1 MKYDVIIIGAG
12 VGGMTAALNALRGGK
27 SCLILEKENVG
38 GQIANSPR
46 VENIPGTKE
55 ISGQEFSDKLFEQID
70 ALGCKFELEDVLEVS
85 KNGNEFIVKTN
96 YNTYESLVV
105 IIATGSK
112 HRKIGVPRE
121 DELVGKGIS
130 YCAVCDGAF
139 YNGED
144 VAIIGD
150 ANTALQYA
158 LLQANTSPKVYLLTL
173 FNKFFADDILVKR
186 VLEKKNIIVE
196 HNLNLIELV
205 GKNEISSIKLEDTKT
220 HEIKEFNVKC
230 CFICVG
236 QIPDNNRFKN
246 IVDLDKQGYIIANEL
261 CETKTSG
268 LYAIGDCRVKKMR
281 QVITACS
288 DGAIAAIQATNY
300 INSL

>member
-27 SCLILEKENVG
+27 TCLILEKENVG

-85 KNGNEFIVKTN
+85 KNDNEFVVKKN

-186 VLEKKNIIVE
+186 ILEKKNIIVE

-205 GKNEISSIKLEDTKT
+205 GKDEINSIKLEDTKT

-246 IVDLDKQGYIIANEL
+246 IVDLDKQGYIQANEL
-261 CETKTSG
+261 
-268 LYAIGDCRVKKMR
+268 
-281 QVITACS
+281 
-288 DGAIAAIQATNY
+288 
-300 INSL
+300 